1 MYNEGI
7 KRRWLPGLQVN
18 PCQHVE
24 VDAQGKQ
31 VTALKESE
39 LRSFLRAL
47 PELPEREEFKQ
58 IFRLQLLTCS
68 RVSEVSELP
77 WAELDL
83 EAGVW
88 TLPTERSKNGQEHRV
103 MLSKQALAVLR
114 GQGRVHGAQRVRFPQ
129 CAGYATACAQ

>member
-47 PELPEREEFKQ
+47 LRSSSKSFA
-58 IFRLQLLTCS
+58 CS
-68 RVSEVSELP
+68 
-77 WAELDL
+77 
-83 EAGVW
+83 
-88 TLPTERSKNGQEHRV
+88 
-103 MLSKQALAVLR
+103 
-114 GQGRVHGAQRVRFPQ
+114 
-129 CAGYATACAQ
+129 C